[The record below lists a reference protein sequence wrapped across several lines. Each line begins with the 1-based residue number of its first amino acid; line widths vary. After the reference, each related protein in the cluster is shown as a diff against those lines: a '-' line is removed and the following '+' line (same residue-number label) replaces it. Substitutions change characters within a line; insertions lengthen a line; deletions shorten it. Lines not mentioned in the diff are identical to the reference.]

1 VPLVMSWACLFFF
14 LPLLSEIL
22 NLVFNDRQWR
32 LLNLWRDIYAVGS
45 RCFGEAAVRP
55 HDVAQLSEASVVIV
69 AVCIVSFIAI
79 MIRIR
84 QLRHQS

>member
-1 VPLVMSWACLFFF
+1 
-14 LPLLSEIL
+14 
-22 NLVFNDRQWR
+22 
-32 LLNLWRDIYAVGS
+32 
-45 RCFGEAAVRP
+45 
-55 HDVAQLSEASVVIV
+55 VVIV